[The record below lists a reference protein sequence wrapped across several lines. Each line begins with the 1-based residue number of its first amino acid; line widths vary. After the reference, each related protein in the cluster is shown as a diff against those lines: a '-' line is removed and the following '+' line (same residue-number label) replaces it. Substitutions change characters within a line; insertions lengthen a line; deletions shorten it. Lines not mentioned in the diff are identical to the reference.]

1 MNILVV
7 LGHPQKGSFNHAIAG
22 TTVDALK
29 RLGHKV
35 VFHDLYAEKF
45 DAVLRFEEI
54 PADGKVDADIKK
66 HCAELACAEG
76 IVVVHPNWWGQP
88 PAVLKGW
95 VDRVMRAGV
104 AYDFQEGDSGEGIPI
119 GLLKAEKA
127 VVFNTSNTVEERE
140 RRHFGDPLERLWK
153 TCIFDLCGVK
163 NVYRR
168 TFSPVITST
177 LAQREKW
184 LGETAEIIQ
193 KEFPRK

>member
-1 MNILVV
+1 MNVLVV
-7 LGHPQKGSFNHAIAG
+7 LGHPKKGSFNHAIAN
-22 TTVDALK
+22 TAVNALK
-29 RLGHKV
+29 LLGHKV
-35 VFHDLYAEKF
+35 VFHDLYAENF
-45 DAVLRFEEI
+45 DAVLKFEEI

-66 HCAELACAEG
+66 HCEELVCAEG
-76 IVVVHPNWWGQP
+76 IVVVNPNWWGQP

-95 VDRVMRAGV
+95 VDRVMRVGV

-119 GLLKAEKA
+119 GLLKTEKA

-153 TCIFDLCGVK
+153 NCIFDLCGVK

-168 TFSPVITST
+168 TFSPIITST
-177 LAQREKW
+177 LAQRERW
-184 LGETAEIIQ
+184 LEETAETIK

>member
-1 MNILVV
+1 V
-7 LGHPQKGSFNHAIAG
+7 
-22 TTVDALK
+22 
-29 RLGHKV
+29 
-35 VFHDLYAEKF
+35 
-45 DAVLRFEEI
+45 
-54 PADGKVDADIKK
+54 
-66 HCAELACAEG
+66 
-76 IVVVHPNWWGQP
+76 GQP

-127 VVFNTSNTVEERE
+127 VVFSTSNTFEERE
-140 RRHFGDPLERLWK
+140 RNHFGDPLERLWK

-163 NVYRR
+163 NFHRR
-168 TFSPVITST
+168 TFSPIVTST
-177 LAQREKW
+177 LTQREKW